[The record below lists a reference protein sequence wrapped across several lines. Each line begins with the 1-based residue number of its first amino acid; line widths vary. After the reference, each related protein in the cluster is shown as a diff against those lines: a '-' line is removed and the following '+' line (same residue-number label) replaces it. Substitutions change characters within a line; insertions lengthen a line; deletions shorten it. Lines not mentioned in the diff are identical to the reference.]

1 MTADRREREPQAPKQ
16 IAFVTFSL
24 IIDDL
29 IFPDQ
34 TTALGLLGGGGP
46 QTAFGMRLWADSVGL
61 VSGVGDD
68 LPESALAWL
77 YQTGIDTQGLLYT
90 PDCPTPRAWQ
100 HLAADGH
107 RVQQWRVP
115 GQVIGR
121 QLRRSLAHLPPAY
134 RQACGFHLGVHPEDP
149 DLDFIRA
156 LRELGAVVSVEPF
169 RETHRPLSDA
179 ELRSLLSAGQ
189 IFSPNQIEAESLVGP
204 GTPDQ
209 LIRRLVEAGA
219 SIVALRQGPT
229 GALVHHA
236 QSGETCHIPA
246 IETNVVDVTGA
257 GNAFCGG
264 FLVGWVQT
272 GNLRT
277 AGLYGAVAASFL
289 VEQVGLPDWS
299 TETFAEARRR
309 LAYLTSL
316 SSTRLL

>member
-1 MTADRREREPQAPKQ
+1 MTADRREDDRQTEKQ
-16 IAFVTFSL
+16 IGYVTFSL

-34 TTALGLLGGGGP
+34 TTALGMLGGGGP
-46 QTAFGMRLWADSVGL
+46 QTAFGMRLWTDNVGL

-68 LPESALAWL
+68 LPERTLAWL
-77 YQTGIDTQGLLYT
+77 HQTGIDTQGLRHT

-100 HLAADGH
+100 RLAEDGH
-107 RVQQWRVP
+107 RIQQWRVP

-121 QLRRSLAHLPPAY
+121 QLGRSLAHLPPAY
-134 RQACGFHLGVHPEDP
+134 RQARGFHVGVHPEDP

-179 ELRSLLSAGQ
+179 ELRSLLAAGQ
-189 IFSPNQIEAESLVGP
+189 IFSPNQLEAESLVGS
-204 GTPDQ
+204 GAPDE

-219 SIVALRQGPT
+219 DIVTLRQGST
-229 GALVHHA
+229 GALVHRA
-236 QSGETCHIPA
+236 QTGETCSIPA
-246 IETNVVDVTGA
+246 LETDVVDVTGA

-272 GNLRT
+272 GDLRT

-289 VEQVGLPDWS
+289 VEQVGLPEWRGDIR
-299 TETFAEARRR
+299 EKANQRR
-309 LAYLTSL
+309 LSAG
-316 SSTRLL
+316 